1 MHISYYTGEPGG
13 CHDYISKQTVLKR
26 GGKCRQTHYKEPS
39 IRKQDVK
46 CLSRRSRTLTE
57 YSSHVLW
64 PRSCCVTDLAYV
76 GARGRGGFWSL
87 YVFSSPDSGDLVLG
101 VNYITRTRAR
111 NTRALRT
118 FPLRGNVSCA
128 CALRTPVLRQNVK
141 MCCQNTRLLSA
152 GARLRACKAASS
164 RMNELI

>member
-39 IRKQDVK
+39 SRKQDVK
-46 CLSRRSRTLTE
+46 CLSRHSRTLTE

-76 GARGRGGFWSL
+76 GVRGRGGFWSL
-87 YVFSSPDSGDLVLG
+87 YVFSSPDSWDLVFG
-101 VNYITRTRAR
+101 VNYITRARAR

-118 FPLRGNVSCA
+118 FPLRGNGSCV
-128 CALRTPVLRQNVK
+128 CALRQTFCGETWK
-141 MCCQNTRLLSA
+141 CAAKIHICCPRE
-152 GARLRACKAASS
+152 RACVLVK
-164 RMNELI
+164 RRRRE